1 MKEKP
6 IYSPLVIVRKI
17 VYISLLALGLYCAC
31 KAVAFYVYTENYSRF
46 SSYIIY
52 ESAVE
57 TMSDEFVVCT
67 IDDFPNNSPIKLT
80 QVAYYPQQQQL
91 VFGMITSRDQT
102 HDSHIVIKKDANN
115 VGVLSTGMSKDFLL
129 KKVKSAWYELEYPL
143 VFGEKYEIEYYLR
156 DKCIWTGEIVFSKN
170 ASLW

>member
-1 MKEKP
+1 MAKM
-6 IYSPLVIVRKI
+6 IRK
-17 VYISLLALGLYCAC
+17 VVCVGLAVLSLYCIC
-31 KAVAFYVYTENYSRF
+31 KMVGLHVYAENYARF
-46 SSYIIY
+46 SSYISY
-52 ESAVE
+52 ESGSE
-57 TMSDEFVVCT
+57 TMSDEFVLCGIEGVPG
-67 IDDFPNNSPIKLT
+67 DSPIKLT

-91 VFGMITSRDQT
+91 VFGMITSRDHT
-102 HDSHIVIKKDANN
+102 HDSYIVIKKDANN